1 MPKKEEAFVLLVAL
15 IDTMVAMTWSKPP
28 IRVNGRSGEG
38 RGKDLRIFK
47 TTNNSKTVKKIKHH
61 VDDTQ

>member
-1 MPKKEEAFVLLVAL
+1 MPKKEEAFVLLVEL

-28 IRVNGRSGEG
+28 RERTDGAEREEG

-47 TTNNSKTVKKIKHH
+47 TTQKLSKK
-61 VDDTQ
+61 